1 VALTDFTWHYWKE
14 KINNMKKNF
23 TLISFLLYS
32 FISWAQIPAGYYN
45 TATGTGLTL
54 KTQLK
59 KIIDD
64 VNDGLTNE
72 RLSTDPGYAGLY
84 TTYQT
89 SDVKTNGS
97 VWDMYSNCDFIFGT
111 VASGGQQDNGTNP
124 SGECQLFNR
133 EHTVPQSYF
142 GNSVQPMYS
151 DAHFV
156 IPSDK
161 IVNATRDD
169 FPYGRV
175 GTPTYTSGNG
185 SKKGNNLNSG
195 YSAGYS
201 LTVFEPIDQYK
212 GDIARIMFY
221 FVTRYESQLNT
232 FFTSSNSTSKIMFD
246 GSTGKSFSDTFLN
259 IFITWHIQDPV
270 SQKEIDRNNAIFAR
284 QNNRN
289 PFIDTPAYVCQI
301 WSTQCAAL
309 SSENFVLKN
318 TISIYPNPAV
328 NNEVSISSEKE
339 LKSIVLYNIN
349 GQIIQEI
356 KNPSKIN
363 DAYKVSNLPKGFYL
377 LQLASDNELVTRKI
391 MVD

>member
-1 VALTDFTWHYWKE
+1 
-14 KINNMKKNF
+14 MKKHYVL
-23 TLISFLLYS
+23 TLLLCS
-32 FISWAQIPAGYYN
+32 AIGLAQIPSGYYSS
-45 TATGTGLTL
+45 ATGSGYTL

-59 KIIDD
+59 RIIDD
-64 VNDGLTNE
+64 VDDGLANE
-72 RLSTDPGYAGLY
+72 RLSIDPGYAALY

-89 SDVKTNGS
+89 SDVKPNGR

-111 VASGGQQDNGTNP
+111 VANGGQQDNGTNP

-133 EHTVPQSYF
+133 EHTIPQSYF
-142 GNSVQPMYS
+142 GNGVVPMYS

-175 GTPTYTSGNG
+175 GTATYTSGNG
-185 SKKGNNLNSG
+185 SKRGNNLNSG

-201 LTVFEPIDQYK
+201 STVFEPIDQYK

-221 FVTRYESQLNT
+221 FVTRYESQLNS
-232 FFTSSNSTSKIMFD
+232 FFSSSSSTAKVMFD

-259 IFITWHIQDPV
+259 IFLTWHIQDPV
-270 SQKEIDRNNAIFAR
+270 SQKEIDRNNAIYAR

-309 SSENFVLKN
+309 ASENFVLEN
-318 TISIYPNPAV
+318 TVSIYPNPAI
-328 NNEVSISSEKE
+328 NNEVTISSEKE
-339 LKSIVLYNIN
+339 LKSIVLFNIN

-356 KNPSKIN
+356 KNPTRVDN
-363 DAYKVSNLPKGFYL
+363 TYKVTNLPSGFYL
-377 LQLASDNELVTRKI
+377 VQMASENAVATKKVI
-391 MVD
+391 VN

>member
-1 VALTDFTWHYWKE
+1 MNRNIIL
-14 KINNMKKNF
+14 
-23 TLISFLLYS
+23 LSFLLYS
-32 FISWAQIPAGYYN
+32 VINSAQIPAGYYN
-45 TATGTGLTL
+45 SATGNGLTL

-64 VNDGLTNE
+64 VDDGLTNE
-72 RLSTDPGYAGLY
+72 RLSFDPGYAGLY

-89 SDVKTNGS
+89 SDIKPNGR

-111 VASGGQQDNGTNP
+111 VTNGGQQDNGTNP

-133 EHTVPQSYF
+133 EHTIPQSYF
-142 GNSVQPMYS
+142 GNGVLPMYS

-169 FPYGRV
+169 IPYGRV
-175 GTPTYTSGNG
+175 GTATYTSGNG

-195 YSAGYS
+195 YSAGYLS
-201 LTVFEPIDQYK
+201 TVFEPIDQYK

-221 FVTRYESQLNT
+221 FVTRYESQLSS
-232 FFTSSNSTSKIMFD
+232 FFTTSSSTSKVMFD

-259 IFITWHIQDPV
+259 IFLTWHIQDPV
-270 SQKEIDRNNAIFAR
+270 SQKEINRNNAIFIR

-301 WSTQCAAL
+301 WSAQCAAL
-309 SSENFVLKN
+309 ASENFVLEN
-318 TISIYPNPAV
+318 TVSIYPNPAT
-328 NNEVSISSEKE
+328 NNEVFISSETE
-339 LKSIVLYNIN
+339 LKSIVLYNVN

-356 KNPSKIN
+356 NNPTHIDNIYILKNIPS
-363 DAYKVSNLPKGFYL
+363 GFYL
-377 LQLASDNELVTRKI
+377 VQMATEKAVATKKVIVN
-391 MVD
+391 

>member
-1 VALTDFTWHYWKE
+1 
-14 KINNMKKNF
+14 MKKSF
-23 TLISFLLYS
+23 TLLTFLLCS
-32 FISWAQIPAGYYN
+32 LTSWAQIPAGYYS

-54 KTQLK
+54 KTKLK

-64 VNDGLTNE
+64 VNDGLAPD
-72 RLSTDPGYAGLY
+72 RLAFDQGYDGLH
-84 TTYQT
+84 TTYLT
-89 SDVKTNGS
+89 SDIKSNGR

-111 VASGGQQDNGTNP
+111 VANGGQQDNGSNP

-133 EHTVPQSYF
+133 EHTIPQSYF
-142 GNSVQPMYS
+142 GNSVLPMFS

-161 IVNATRDD
+161 IVNATRGDL
-169 FPYGRV
+169 PYGKV
-175 GTPTYTSGNG
+175 GTATYTSGNG

-201 LTVFEPIDQYK
+201 STVFEPIDQYK
-212 GDIARIMFY
+212 GDIARVMFY
-221 FVTRYESQLNT
+221 FVTRYESQLSS
-232 FFTSSNSTSKIMFD
+232 FFTASSSTSKVMFD

-259 IFITWHIQDPV
+259 IFLTWHIQDPV
-270 SQKEIDRNNAIFAR
+270 SQKEIDRNNAIYIR

-309 SSENFVLKN
+309 TSENFKLEN
-318 TISIYPNPAV
+318 TVSIYPNPV
-328 NNEVSISSEKE
+328 SNNEVFISTLSE

-363 DAYKVSNLPKGFYL
+363 EAYKVSNLPKGFYL
-377 LQLASDNELVTRKI
+377 IQLASENESITRKI
-391 MVD
+391 LVD